1 MFKFLSSAP
10 LHDPTAPP
18 AGASATTEVKC
29 TTCYMCA
36 CRCGIRVHLREGENG
51 PEVRYIDGN
60 PDHPINRGV
69 ICAKGSAGIMKQV
82 SPARLTQPLRRKA
95 GAERG
100 AGEFEP
106 ISWDEALDTLTQRL
120 GHLRTTDPK
129 RFALFT
135 GRDQMQALTGLF
147 ARQFGTPNYAA
158 HGGFCSVNMAA
169 GMIYTIGGSFWEFG
183 GPDLDHAKLFVMIGT
198 AEDHHSNPMK
208 IALSKFKRSGGRF
221 ISINPIRT
229 GYSAIADEWIPIK
242 PGTDGAL
249 FMALM
254 QVLIADDKIDHA
266 FLKRYTNAPQLVVLD
281 EGLREGLFAFDPD
294 PGKGPPGDG
303 RHPHNKLVWDT
314 ASGSVKGAYPEG
326 IGDGCDPAL
335 DGHYRLADG
344 TRVTPSFQ
352 LLRDRVAPC
361 TPEWA
366 AAITGI
372 PAERIRALAHELGH
386 AAFEQAFELPIE
398 WTDSWGKVHP
408 TTQARPVAF
417 HAMRGLA
424 AHSNG
429 FQTVR
434 ALAVLMSLLGTIDR
448 PGGFRHKAPYPRHIV
463 PNYRAFND
471 PAMIQ
476 PNTPLNA
483 APLGFPAS
491 PDELAIHP
499 DGTPIRIDHAFSW
512 EHPLSAHGMM
522 HNVITNAVKADP
534 YRIDTLMIFMAN
546 MAWNSTMNTMAVRE
560 MLNRKATAADV
571 AVDTPEGE
579 YQIPFIVVCDAFQSE
594 MVAYADL
601 VLPDTTYLERH
612 DVMSMLDRPIS
623 EFDGPVDSVR
633 VPVVK
638 PLGQC
643 RPFQEV
649 LIELAGRLKFPAFT
663 TPEGQRKFKDYPDFI
678 VNFQPQPGIGFLMG
692 WRGKNGDEHLRGEP
706 NPNQW
711 DRYAANNCVFQFHM
725 PPEQQYMRN
734 WNQAYLDFAKEKGW
748 RQRSDPVQLALYSD
762 TLQSFRL
769 AAQGKTAGRQPPE
782 HLRQRVATYF
792 DPLPFWYAPLESDC
806 SDLAAYPLN
815 AVTQRPM
822 AMYHSWDSQ
831 NAWLRQIHS
840 HNYLYVNPLT
850 ARAAGINDGGWCWVE
865 SRWGRVRCML
875 RDSEAVEPGTVWTW
889 NAIGKADGAWQL
901 APGAD
906 EARKGFLLNHLISE
920 ELPLPDD
927 DRGGGSGAAPRTI
940 SNSDPI
946 TGQAGWYD
954 VRVRIRPAAPDE
966 AEETY
971 PQIAATPAAP
981 GVRGVNAVRGVTEH
995 VLSYFAGRKS
1005 S

>member
-1 MFKFLSSAP
+1 MFKFLSSEP
-10 LHDPTAPP
+10 LHQPLDAPTLVDE
-18 AGASATTEVKC
+18 TTIKC

-36 CRCGIRVHLREGENG
+36 CRCGIRVHLREGEDG

-60 PDHPINRGV
+60 PNHPLNQGV
-69 ICAKGSAGIMKQV
+69 ICAKGASGIMKQK
-82 SPARLTQPLRRKA
+82 SPARLTQPLLRKA
-95 GAERG
+95 GSERG
-100 AGEFEP
+100 ASEFEA
-106 ISWDEALDTLTQRL
+106 ISWERAYDILTTRL
-120 GHLRTTDPK
+120 AHIRATDPK
-129 RFALFT
+129 KFALFT

-169 GMIYTIGGSFWEFG
+169 GMIYSIGGSFWEFG
-183 GPDLDHAKLFVMIGT
+183 GPDLERAKVFVMIGT

-208 IALSKFKRSGGRF
+208 IAISKFKRDGGRF

-249 FMALM
+249 LMALLHE
-254 QVLIADDKIDHA
+254 LIRTDTLDHA
-266 FLKRYTNAPQLVVLD
+266 FLKRFTNAPQLVVLD
-281 EGLREGLFAFDPD
+281 EGAREGLFAFDPN
-294 PGKGPPGDG
+294 PEKGPPGDG
-303 RHPHNKLVWDT
+303 RNPHNKLVFDKT
-314 ASGSVKGAYPEG
+314 SGQVLNAYPEG
-326 IGDGCDPAL
+326 IADGCDPAL
-335 DGHYRLADG
+335 EGHYTLADG
-344 TRVTPSFQ
+344 TRVTPAFQ
-352 LLRDRVAPC
+352 LLRERVATC

-372 PAERIRALAHELGH
+372 AAERIVALAQEMGH
-386 AAFEQAFELPIE
+386 AALKQAFELPIP
-398 WTDSWGKVHP
+398 WTDAWGKLHP
-408 TTQARPVAF
+408 TTQARPLAF

-434 ALAVLMSLLGTIDR
+434 ALAVLMSVLGTIDA

-463 PNYRAFND
+463 PNYRAFNS
-471 PAMIQ
+471 PEMIQ

-491 PDELAIHP
+491 PEELAINP
-499 DGTPIRIDHAFSW
+499 DGSPIRIDHAFSW
-512 EHPLSAHGMM
+512 EHPLSAHGLM
-522 HNVITNAVKADP
+522 HNVITNATRGDP
-534 YRIDTLMIFMAN
+534 YRIDTLMMFMAN
-546 MAWNSTMNTMAVRE
+546 MAWNSTMNTMAIRE
-560 MLNRKATAADV
+560 MLNRKDDA
-571 AVDTPEGE
+571 GE
-579 YQIPFIVVCDAFQSE
+579 FMIPFVVVCDAFQSE
-594 MVAYADL
+594 TVAFADL

-612 DVMSMLDRPIS
+612 DVMGMLDRPIS

-638 PLGQC
+638 PLGEC
-643 RPFQEV
+643 KPFQEV

-663 TPEGQRKFKDYPDFI
+663 TPEGARKFTGYPDFV

-706 NPNQW
+706 NPKQW
-711 DRYAANNCVFQFHM
+711 EAYEQNNCVFQYHM
-725 PPEQQYMRN
+725 PKSMHFMRN
-734 WNQAYLDFAKEKGW
+734 WNREYLDFAKEKGW
-748 RQRSDPVQLALYSD
+748 RQKNDPVQLAIYSD
-762 TLQSFRL
+762 TLQAFRL
-769 AAQGKTAGRQPPE
+769 AAQGKSAGRQPPE
-782 HLRQRVATYF
+782 HLRARIDTYF
-792 DPLPFWYAPLESDC
+792 DPLPFWYAPLEDAAT
-806 SDLAAYPLN
+806 DLGSYPLN

-840 HNYLYVNPLT
+840 HNYLNVNPRT
-850 ARAAGINDGGWCWVE
+850 ALAAGIADGGWAWVE
-865 SRWGRVRCML
+865 SQWGKVRCMV
-875 RDSEAVEPGTVWTW
+875 RHSEAVEPGTVWTW

-901 APGAD
+901 APGSD

-920 ELPLPDD
+920 ELPM
-927 DRGGGSGAAPRTI
+927 RGTPSGTV

-966 AEETY
+966 AGETF
-971 PQIAATPAAP
+971 PQMDSVPAVP
-981 GVRGVNAVRGVTEH
+981 GVVGKAAQ
-995 VLSYFAGRKS
+995 VLRYFAGGKKS
-1005 S
+1005 